1 MSAAARPR
9 TRKTSGGSRG
19 GRSGGDGSG
28 ATVGRNGWWAR
39 LPRSLRRSLIALGVL
54 LVLYLV
60 RVPLLVG
67 MAKLLVIDDEPGRA
81 DMIVMLGGNL
91 DFRPPKVAEL
101 YREGVAKRVILAR
114 VQDLPAEQMLVYP
127 NETDAAVKMLGMLG
141 VPDSAITVLR
151 TPGGVTST
159 VDEAKA
165 LRAYLEPRGPA
176 TVVLVTSLPH
186 TRRAEGTPC
195 DSADLRRQGHALRR
209 EQLVALRDGADP
221 VLRRVREV
229 RAQPHLPLR
238 KWRLSSPPSS
248 AG

>member
-9 TRKTSGGSRG
+9 TRKTTGGSRG

-28 ATVGRNGWWAR
+28 ARGGRKGWWAR

-186 TRRAEGTPC
+186 TRRARW
-195 DSADLRRQGHALRR
+195 AFRR
-209 EQLVALRDGADP
+209 ELKGLPVILRISAAKDTRYD
-221 VLRRVREV
+221 ESNW
-229 RAQPHLPLR
+229 
-238 KWRLSSPPSS
+238 WRSETGLIQFFDEYVKF
-248 AG
+248 AHNLIYR

>member
-1 MSAAARPR
+1 MPR
-9 TRKTSGGSRG
+9 
-19 GRSGGDGSG
+19 
-28 ATVGRNGWWAR
+28 W
-39 LPRSLRRSLIALGVL
+39 LRRSFVAVGVL

-60 RVPLLVG
+60 HVPLLIGV
-67 MAKLLVIDDEPGRA
+67 AKFLVIDDEPGRA

-91 DFRPPKVAEL
+91 DFRPLKVAEL
-101 YREGVAKRVILAR
+101 YREGVAKRVVLAR

-165 LRAYLEPRGPA
+165 LRAYLEPRGPS

-186 TRRAEGTPC
+186 TRRARW
-195 DSADLRRQGHALRR
+195 AFRR
-209 EQLVALRDGADP
+209 ELKGLPVILRISAAQDTRYDESNWWRSETGLIQFFDEYMKFAHNLVYR
-221 VLRRVREV
+221 
-229 RAQPHLPLR
+229 
-238 KWRLSSPPSS
+238 
-248 AG
+248 